1 MLPGGAR
8 TGPPLDRRV
17 AAIAGLLLLAS
28 AINYMDRQ
36 TLANVSVRVTEEFG
50 LTNQQYGRLEE
61 WFAYAFAAGSLVF
74 GVLADRVSVRWLYPA
89 ALLAW
94 SAVGFVTG
102 FATDYQSLLVC
113 RGVLG
118 FFEAAHWPCALKTT
132 QVLLSARG
140 RTLGNGILQSGTS
153 IGSIVTP
160 LVIWWLLVRQGHS
173 WRFAFQLVGLVGT
186 VWIAAW
192 LAVTRAEDFHLRDTG
207 PVTGA
212 GPGGPAGTGWLIGTG
227 RKLAAVLVVVT
238 VINTVWQILRAW
250 IPKIL
255 QQEHGYPESTTLWFT
270 AGWFAMSDIGC
281 IASGWFAWWLAGRG
295 WSVKWSRVATFA
307 LCCIPCLGLVAM
319 PGLSAGPLLLTVLL
333 VAGAGALGMFPIYYS
348 FTQDISRR
356 HQGLVTGVASF
367 VAWIAS
373 AWFQQRFGRLA
384 DKTQSFSIG
393 LAAAGGVTLVALAA
407 WALLWPDDARGD
419 RETHTDGG

>member
-1 MLPGGAR
+1 MFLGGGR

-36 TLANVSVRVTEEFG
+36 TLANVAVRVTEEFD
-50 LTNQQYGRLEE
+50 LSNEQYGRLEE
-61 WFAYAFAAGSLVF
+61 WFGYAFAAGSLLF

-94 SAVGFVTG
+94 SAVGFLTG
-102 FATDYQSLLVC
+102 FAGDYQSLLVC
-113 RGVLG
+113 RGLLG

-132 QVLLSARG
+132 QALLSARG
-140 RTLGNGILQSGTS
+140 RALGNGILQSGTS

-192 LAVTRAEDFHLRDTG
+192 LAVTRAEDFRLRDPG
-207 PVTGA
+207 PAATS
-212 GPGGPAGTGWLIGTG
+212 GPGRLVGTG
-227 RKLAAVLVVVT
+227 RKLIAVLVVVT

-270 AGWFAMSDIGC
+270 AGWFAMSDVGC
-281 IASGWFAWWLAGRG
+281 IASGWFAWWLAGHG

-319 PGLSAGPLLLTVLL
+319 PRLAAGPLLLAVLL

-356 HQGLVTGVASF
+356 HQGLVTGGASF
-367 VAWIAS
+367 VAWVAS
-373 AWFQQRFGRLA
+373 AWFQKPFGRLA
-384 DKTQSFSIG
+384 DQTHSFSVG

-407 WALLWPDDARGD
+407 WALIWPEDGRGD
-419 RETHTDGG
+419 GPSPADGR